1 MSTLSAMYS
10 DYPILLWTKG
20 NNEAWYDNNDKQ
32 VMVYGFSKGKLLT
45 SFGVSQ
51 EDAKSVNAV
60 KEKAATEDDGFKQSN
75 INYLAYM

>member
-1 MSTLSAMYS
+1 
-10 DYPILLWTKG
+10 
-20 NNEAWYDNNDKQ
+20 
-32 VMVYGFSKGKLLT
+32 MVYGFSKGKLLT